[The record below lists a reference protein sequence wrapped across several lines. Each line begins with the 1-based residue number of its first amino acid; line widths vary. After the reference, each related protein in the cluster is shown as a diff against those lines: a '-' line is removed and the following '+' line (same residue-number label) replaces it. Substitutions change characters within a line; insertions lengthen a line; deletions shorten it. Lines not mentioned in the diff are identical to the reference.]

1 MEDLP
6 TDQGPRNSTM
16 GLEVISPSRERE
28 REIVRERK
36 REREREREIAR
47 ERKREREKGGHF
59 VDFVNGTL
67 CPTRGRSLH
76 TSCYYGLSPQA
87 LTSLG

>member
-28 REIVRERK
+28 RDS
-36 REREREREIAR
+36 EREKAR
-47 ERKREREKGGHF
+47 ERMREREKGGHF

-76 TSCYYGLSPQA
+76 TSWYYGLSPQA